1 MCKLGKVVLYAFS
14 MLLVTSQQT
23 AIALDNFDL
32 NRTKLEDMPANTQKL
47 IDESQ
52 AMMLDLL
59 TWECSDDNPYK
70 ETFDLTCANVSN

>member
-1 MCKLGKVVLYAFS
+1 MCRLGKVVLYAFS

-23 AIALDNFDL
+23 AIALDDFDL

-59 TWECSDDNPYK
+59 TWECSDNNPYK
-70 ETFDLTCANVSN
+70 EKFNLDCVKVSN